1 MEEPDMAGWQIGG
14 PNSRQESAHFKVCLR
29 QRGGFLAAPI
39 HWLLTAQ
46 QVRSCRL
53 NCYPVIPFSVRISM
67 EIIEIYDI
75 LGEYGNSSKETEYEV
90 IYGKAR

>member
-1 MEEPDMAGWQIGG
+1 
-14 PNSRQESAHFKVCLR
+14 
-29 QRGGFLAAPI
+29 
-39 HWLLTAQ
+39 
-46 QVRSCRL
+46 
-53 NCYPVIPFSVRISM
+53 M

>member
-14 PNSRQESAHFKVCLR
+14 PNSSQESAHFKVCLR

-53 NCYPVIPFSVRISM
+53 NCYYFITELKKM
-67 EIIEIYDI
+67 LAL
-75 LGEYGNSSKETEYEV
+75 LGE
-90 IYGKAR
+90 IR